1 MDKKRQEKKQILRR
15 KLNEIIYDQ
24 DINIEVKLQKLYDQ
38 TEINKFIE
46 SLLN

>member
-1 MDKKRQEKKQILRR
+1 MDKKRQENKQILRR
-15 KLNEIIYDQ
+15 KLNEIIQDH